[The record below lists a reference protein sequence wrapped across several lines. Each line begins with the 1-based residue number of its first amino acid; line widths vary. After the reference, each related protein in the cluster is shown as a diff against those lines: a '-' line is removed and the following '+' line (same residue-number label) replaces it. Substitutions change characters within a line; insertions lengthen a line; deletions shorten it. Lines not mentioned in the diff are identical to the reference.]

1 MAAMPFL
8 RIAPLLAILATGCAQ
23 QPRIRTQVTPGTD
36 FSKYHTYAIRPGN
49 VVYPGASEA
58 QRAEVEKRIQ
68 DAIARELE
76 SRGLIP
82 QPDDPEL
89 IVTYTAGAQQQQQKT
104 TGAVDRPADGVDVRG
119 PSGYDEPGQVRAREL
134 PDAAADMEF
143 RRGYAEGNLVIDLLD
158 AKTGRLVWRATVN
171 LELASDRGGRLIE
184 PIVAKAFADVPLGA
198 RVAPPA
204 TQP

>member
-8 RIAPLLAILATGCAQ
+8 RIAPLLAILATGCAP

-49 VVYPGASEA
+49 VVYPGASDG

-89 IVTYTAGAQQQQQKT
+89 IVTYTAGAQQQQKT
-104 TGAVDRPADGVDVRG
+104 AGAVDRPAEGVDIRG

-158 AKTGRLVWRATVN
+158 AKTRRLIWRATVN
-171 LELASDRGGRLIE
+171 LELASDRGGRLID
-184 PIVAKAFADVPLGA
+184 PIVAKAFADLPLGTG
-198 RVAPPA
+198 RVNPA